1 MRGEAKGFGSP
12 TRKAACSFPFRVQL
26 VRHFEGPEAER
37 WYALGMSI
45 LDDEMPEQVLSDG
58 GYSELSPK
66 YHAIVLEDLL
76 DLLNAMQ
83 TFARKRPGQWAD
95 AIAAMRAWLATM
107 LHARLRRRPHVFEGA
122 NPQVGRRLAAVTS
135 VTVFC
140 QTPDPSALHRA
151 GGFVERLQRKARKK
165 SPCSTPFGSMWRVDK
180 VQ

>member
-1 MRGEAKGFGSP
+1 M
-12 TRKAACSFPFRVQL
+12 
-26 VRHFEGPEAER
+26 RHFEGPEAER

-151 GGFVERLQRKARKK
+151 EVSWKGCKGKHEINRHVVHLLARCGASTKSNSGVDVGSILLAWEVGSIDRK
-165 SPCSTPFGSMWRVDK
+165 
-180 VQ
+180 